1 LEPILQKKTRSILD
15 ELADFTTRR
24 GDAVQLTE
32 NRAVHVIQGA
42 INLLNYLKENF
53 DPETAADLEKRLIN
67 SIRTGDQTKFIR
79 GIRKA
84 KNENS

>member
-1 LEPILQKKTRSILD
+1 MQKKTRSILD
-15 ELADFTTRR
+15 ELADLTSRR
-24 GDAVQLTE
+24 GDVVQLTE

-42 INLLNYLKENF
+42 VNLLNYLKENF
-53 DPETAADLEKRLIN
+53 DAETAADLEKRLIN

-84 KNENS
+84 KHEDK